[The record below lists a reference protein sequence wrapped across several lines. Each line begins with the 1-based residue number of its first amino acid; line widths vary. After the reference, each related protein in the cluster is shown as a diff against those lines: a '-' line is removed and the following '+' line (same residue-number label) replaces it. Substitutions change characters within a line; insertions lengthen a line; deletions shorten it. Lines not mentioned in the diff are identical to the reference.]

1 MSGFAFLKN
10 LNGLAPRSL
19 LRVVDFTE
27 IQNLPLNMPI
37 SLDTPIFHDAPFAMN
52 LAVLATND

>member
-1 MSGFAFLKN
+1 
-10 LNGLAPRSL
+10 NGLAPRSL

-37 SLDTPIFHDAPFAMN
+37 SLDTPIFHDAPFAVN
-52 LAVLATND
+52 LAVLAAND